1 MSEEHGREEEREAS
15 SCLLHKEAHSPPR
28 AGMSS
33 PVPFLL
39 PSLISPLRS
48 NFSVPSLTETESC
61 IYKDEDGSPV
71 QHVVLI
77 FPFSEKGT
85 DNRGKHKELTRE
97 FKQAR

>member
-1 MSEEHGREEEREAS
+1 MDGKMREKQVV
-15 SCLLHKEAHSPPR
+15 SCLLHKEAHSPSR

-48 NFSVPSLTETESC
+48 NSSVPSFTEKEGC
-61 IYKDEDGSPV
+61 IYKDDDGSPV
-71 QHVVLI
+71 QHVFLI

-85 DNRGKHKELTRE
+85 DNRGKHKELTRV